1 MNLRDAVVVILAAVL
16 TGLLFWALCGKAA
29 WFIGHDD
36 GRAYERYM
44 ESMMENG
51 MYPDIYGDGWGGATM
66 KTWKVIL
73 TIAVIM
79 TLFFA
84 LQFWA
89 VANYGLDGG
98 GNMMFMG

>member
-51 MYPDIYGDGWGGATM
+51 MYPDIYGYGWG
-66 KTWKVIL
+66 
-73 TIAVIM
+73 
-79 TLFFA
+79 
-84 LQFWA
+84 QQ
-89 VANYGLDGG
+89 
-98 GNMMFMG
+98 

>member
-51 MYPDIYGDGWGGATM
+51 MYPDIYGYGWGG
-66 KTWKVIL
+66 
-73 TIAVIM
+73 
-79 TLFFA
+79 
-84 LQFWA
+84 QQ
-89 VANYGLDGG
+89 
-98 GNMMFMG
+98 

>member
-1 MNLRDAVVVILAAVL
+1 
-16 TGLLFWALCGKAA
+16 
-29 WFIGHDD
+29 
-36 GRAYERYM
+36 
-44 ESMMENG
+44 
-51 MYPDIYGDGWGGATM
+51 M

-89 VANYGLDGG
+89 VANYGLEGG
-98 GNMMFMG
+98 GNMMFMR